1 MENRLRWGAKVIS
14 ADGKNLGRLTRV
26 VFHPSTNEVTH
37 IVVEKGVF
45 NRRAK
50 LVPIGSVQFAASD
63 EIRLKIEASQINELQ
78 DFEETYF
85 LPGETLEGEVKPLYW
100 LRPVGD
106 YPEIYPLP
114 PLAVSYNLSEG
125 SQAIESGVQ
134 ILSIEEHEIGRL
146 RSVLLDELG
155 HITHFIAEIKVGGKT
170 YLKLIPIDWVS
181 QIEESFLKVS
191 ASETMLEKL
200 PDKYD

>member
-1 MENRLRWGAKVIS
+1 MESKLKWGAKVIS
-14 ADGKNLGRLTRV
+14 EDGKNLGKLTRV

-50 LVPIGSVQFAASD
+50 LVPINSIQFAASD
-63 EIRLKIEASQINELQ
+63 EIRLKIDALQIDELQ

-85 LPGETLEGEVKPLYW
+85 LSGENINGEVKPLYW

-114 PLAVSYNLSEG
+114 PLSVSYNLDEDSH
-125 SQAIESGVQ
+125 AIEPGV
-134 ILSIEEHEIGRL
+134 IVVSAEDHEVGRVK
-146 RSVLLDELG
+146 SVLLDEKG
-155 HITHFIAEIKVGGKT
+155 HITHFIAEIKIDGKSST
-170 YLKLIPIDWVS
+170 KVIPVDWVS
-181 QIEESFLKVS
+181 KVEESFLKVS
-191 ASETMLEKL
+191 ASERMLMKL
-200 PDKYD
+200 PEKP